1 MILKPKVNSTSY
13 LNLTPNNAIIAA
25 GANSFSATQDAGNFI
40 NGPLSLSSPFTKIRF
55 GGVYKFNSLLAN
67 TMPSNVIT
75 PIPVLELDLPIP
87 EAAGLMAVT
96 SMVVSTATAGIV

>member
-1 MILKPKVNSTSY
+1 MIVKDKINSDSN
-13 LNLTPNNAIIAA
+13 LNLSPNNAIIAS
-25 GANSFSATQDAGNFI
+25 GPNSFSTTKDGGNFI

-75 PIPVLELDLPIP
+75 PIPALTVDLPIP
-87 EAAGLMAVT
+87 EAAGLMALT
-96 SMVVSTATAGIV
+96 SMVLSTAAG

>member
-1 MILKPKVNSTSY
+1 MIIKDKINSDSV
-13 LNLTPNNAIIAA
+13 LNLTPNNAIIAS
-25 GANSFSATQDAGNFI
+25 GPYSMSSTKDAGNFI

-75 PIPVLELDLPIP
+75 PISTMEVDLRVP
-87 EAAGLMAVT
+87 EAAGLLAIT
-96 SMVVSTATAGIV
+96 TMVLSTAAG